1 MAKFLKYFLVILIFN
16 PSLCFAVN
24 NSLFLDLTKVSEE
37 SIHSIN
43 PITLDS
49 NGDKVILD
57 TLFISEK
64 VSLDKPNE
72 KNESRR
78 MLKTK
83 IKSYIA
89 RNKEL
94 IKKIN
99 SGEIVIPD
107 DDLKFDTKRDLIN
120 NQRFL
125 ESSYEDFTEN
135 KIESN
140 INYYLTK
147 VNDENVIIS
156 RTEIDEDLSDVNT
169 LEVDLVMSN
178 PDNILKNRLNLQ
190 GAVKRASVDNIRS
203 IIRDIR
209 TNNTTIKRV
218 TAYVISPILESNYRR
233 MGFEIDYCSWIN
245 I

>member
-1 MAKFLKYFLVILIFN
+1 MTNFLKYFLIILTFI
-16 PSLCFAVN
+16 PSLCFAVYDT
-24 NSLFLDLTKVSEE
+24 LFLEVAKVAEE
-37 SIHSIN
+37 SIHPIN

-49 NGDKVILD
+49 NSDRIISD

-64 VSLDKPNE
+64 VSLDKSNE
-72 KNESRR
+72 QSESRR
-78 MLKTK
+78 ILKKK
-83 IKSYIA
+83 IKSYLN

-107 DDLKFDTKRDLIN
+107 NDLKLDTRLDLTN

-147 VNDENVIIS
+147 FNDENIIIS
-156 RTEIDEDLSDVNT
+156 RTEIEERFSGIKT

-190 GAVKRASVDNIRS
+190 GAVKRASIDNIRS
-203 IIRDIR
+203 IIRDLR
-209 TNNTTIKRV
+209 TNSPAIQKIK
-218 TAYVISPILESNYRR
+218 AFIISPILESNYRR
-233 MGFEIDYCSWIN
+233 QGFETSFCL
-245 I
+245 

>member
-1 MAKFLKYFLVILIFN
+1 MTKILKYFLVILAFI
-16 PSLCFAVN
+16 PSLCFAVYD
-24 NSLFLDLTKVSEE
+24 SLFLDLAKISEE

-43 PITLDS
+43 PVTLDS
-49 NGDKVILD
+49 NGDRIISD

-72 KNESRR
+72 QSEQRR
-78 MLKTK
+78 MLKAK
-83 IKSYIA
+83 FQSYIA

-99 SGEIVIPD
+99 NGEIAIPD
-107 DDLKFDTKRDLIN
+107 DDLKFDTKHDLTN

-125 ESSYEDFTEN
+125 EASYEDFTEN
-135 KIESN
+135 KIEEN
-140 INYYLTK
+140 IHYYLTN

-156 RTEIDEDLSDVNT
+156 RTEIEENSSGINT

-209 TNNTTIKRV
+209 TNNPTIKKV
-218 TAYVISPILESNYRR
+218 VAYVISPILESNYRR
-233 MGFEIDYCSWIN
+233 MGFETLFCL
-245 I
+245 

>member
-1 MAKFLKYFLVILIFN
+1 MKKFFKYFLVILSFI
-16 PSLCFAVN
+16 PSLCFAVYD
-24 NSLFLDLTKVSEE
+24 SLFLELAKVQEA
-37 SIHSIN
+37 SIQPIN
-43 PITLDS
+43 PITLDNNS
-49 NGDKVILD
+49 DRIISDK
-57 TLFISEK
+57 LFISEK

-72 KNESRR
+72 QSELRR

-83 IKSYIA
+83 LKSYIKT
-89 RNKEL
+89 NKEL

-107 DDLKFDTKRDLIN
+107 DDLKFDTKHDLTN

-135 KIESN
+135 KIEGN
-140 INYYLTK
+140 INYYLTN

-156 RTEIDEDLSDVNT
+156 RTEIEENLKGIKT

-209 TNNTTIKRV
+209 TNNPTIKKV
-218 TAYVISPILESNYRR
+218 VAYVISPILESNYRR
-233 MGFEIDYCSWIN
+233 MGFETLFCL
-245 I
+245 

>member
-1 MAKFLKYFLVILIFN
+1 MTNILKYFLVILTFI
-16 PSLCFAVN
+16 PSLCFAVDDA
-24 NSLFLDLTKVSEE
+24 LFLELAKISEE

-43 PITLDS
+43 PVTLDS
-49 NGDKVILD
+49 NGDRVISD

-72 KNESRR
+72 QSEQRR
-78 MLKTK
+78 MLKAK
-83 IKSYIA
+83 FQSYIE

-94 IKKIN
+94 IKQIN
-99 SGEIVIPD
+99 SGEIAIPD
-107 DDLKFDTKRDLIN
+107 GDLKLNTRLDLTN

-125 ESSYEDFTEN
+125 EASYEDFTEN
-135 KIESN
+135 KIEGN
-140 INYYLTK
+140 IHYYLTN

-156 RTEIDEDLSDVNT
+156 RTEIEEDLSGIKT

-209 TNNTTIKRV
+209 NNNPTIKKV
-218 TAYVISPILESNYRR
+218 VAYVISPILESNYRR
-233 MGFEIDYCSWIN
+233 MGFETLFCL
-245 I
+245 

>member
-1 MAKFLKYFLVILIFN
+1 MTKILKYFLVILAFI
-16 PSLCFAVN
+16 PSLCFAVYD
-24 NSLFLDLTKVSEE
+24 SLFLDLAKVSEE

-43 PITLDS
+43 PVTLDS
-49 NGDKVILD
+49 NGDRVISD

-72 KNESRR
+72 QSEQRL
-78 MLKTK
+78 MLKAK
-83 IKSYIA
+83 FQSYIE

-94 IKKIN
+94 IKQIN
-99 SGEIVIPD
+99 SGEIAIPD
-107 DDLKFDTKRDLIN
+107 GDLKLNTRLDLTN

-135 KIESN
+135 KIEGN
-140 INYYLTK
+140 IHYYLTN

-156 RTEIDEDLSDVNT
+156 RTEIEEDLSGIKT

-209 TNNTTIKRV
+209 TNNPTIKKV
-218 TAYVISPILESNYRR
+218 VAYVISPILESNYRR
-233 MGFEIDYCSWIN
+233 MGFETLFCL
-245 I
+245 

>member
-1 MAKFLKYFLVILIFN
+1 MTKILKYFLVILAFI
-16 PSLCFAVN
+16 PSLCFAVYD
-24 NSLFLDLTKVSEE
+24 SLFLDLAKVSEE

-49 NGDKVILD
+49 NGDRIISEA
-57 TLFISEK
+57 LFISEK

-72 KNESRR
+72 KSEQRR
-78 MLKTK
+78 MLKAK
-83 IKSYIA
+83 FQSYIA

-94 IKKIN
+94 IKNIN
-99 SGEIVIPD
+99 NGEIAISD
-107 DDLKFDTKRDLIN
+107 DDLKFDTKHDLTN

-135 KIESN
+135 KIEGN
-140 INYYLTK
+140 IHYYLTN

-156 RTEIDEDLSDVNT
+156 RTEIEESSSGINT

-209 TNNTTIKRV
+209 TNNPTIKKV
-218 TAYVISPILESNYRR
+218 VAYVISPILESNYRR
-233 MGFEIDYCSWIN
+233 MGFETSFCL
-245 I
+245 